1 MKYLSLLL
9 LSTSLILF
17 SNSTHAQIIEN
28 GERNPTWGVRA
39 AFDVNLPGKVHSNV
53 INDKMFRTGTGGT
66 IGAVCN
72 IYLGHKFYL
81 EPAVSLFYDTYSYK
95 DLIVAGNDYE
105 ENDPSIYKIGVRIPI
120 VAGYS
125 IGVSDRLSIA
135 PFTGPE
141 LSYAFAGDIKFHDKE
156 KLEAEEFS
164 LFGKFGNQRRVECG
178 WKIGIAFFS
187 GMWSFNIDGTIG
199 MTNLM
204 TNGLKF
210 RESRGS
216 VSITRY
222 F

>member
-1 MKYLSLLL
+1 MKKLIIIVGIFLS
-9 LSTSLILF
+9 SLF
-17 SNSTHAQIIEN
+17 ANAQIVEQGEN
-28 GERNPTWGVRA
+28 NPTWGISA
-39 AFDVNLPGKVHSNV
+39 AFDVNIPGHVRSNAF
-53 INDKMFRTGTGGT
+53 NDKMFRAGTGGA

-81 EPAVSLFYDTYSYK
+81 EPGISLFYDTYSYN
-95 DLIVAGNDYE
+95 DLVITNEEGMPIEKNPSVYKAGF
-105 ENDPSIYKIGVRIPI
+105 RIPV

-125 IGVSDRLSIA
+125 FSISDRLSIA

-141 LSYAFAGDIKFHDKE
+141 LSYAFAGDIRFHDKDRLG
-156 KLEAEEFS
+156 LEGNL
-164 LFGKFGNQRRVECG
+164 LFGNIGFQRRVECG

-187 GMWSFNIDGTIG
+187 GMWSFNIDATIG

-204 TNGLKF
+204 KNGTTF

-216 VSITRY
+216 VNMTRY

>member
-1 MKYLSLLL
+1 MKKILLL
-9 LSTSLILF
+9 VCAMF
-17 SNSTHAQIIEN
+17 SGIYANAQIIEN
-28 GERNPTWGVRA
+28 GERNPTWGVSA

-66 IGAVCN
+66 IGAACN

-95 DLIVAGNDYE
+95 DLVVAGNDYE
-105 ENDPSIYKIGVRIPI
+105 ESDPSIYKIGVRIPI

-156 KLEAEEFS
+156 KLEAEEIS

-178 WKIGIAFFS
+178 WKIGVAFFS